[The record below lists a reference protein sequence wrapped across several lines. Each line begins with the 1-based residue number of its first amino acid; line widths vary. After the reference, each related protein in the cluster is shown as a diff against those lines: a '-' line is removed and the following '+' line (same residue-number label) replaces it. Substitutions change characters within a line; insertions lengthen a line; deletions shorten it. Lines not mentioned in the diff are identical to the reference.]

1 MSPSAPDPA
10 FPPVSSPLQ
19 GGGPAILRLAQIGVT
34 LQQQFLAKEE
44 IIRLLLISVL
54 AGEHLLL
61 IGPPGTAKSALVRTL
76 ARLLDARYF
85 EYLLTRFSE
94 PNELLGPVD
103 IRAFREGRY
112 QRRTERMLPEAE
124 IVFLD
129 EIFKANSA
137 ILNSLLTLLNE
148 RRVHIG
154 AERLAVPLMAL
165 FAASNEVPT
174 DDGLTALLDRFLLRV
189 RSHNLDSFHF
199 HRLVAVGL
207 SHERRLLLADALD
220 AADAASPPTALVS
233 AAELSELRRELVTR
247 LHFSEDFLASYKA
260 LIVQLRGEGVS
271 VSDRRVVKLLKLCAA
286 SAMLDG
292 REQADEG
299 DLFVLGHSW
308 NSPEQSEILDGIVGP
323 VVQRFFRDHPE
334 RLQRSPGSAGLPDI
348 LAELAQVRARL
359 QAAAS
364 LSDVQLFSQLRTLG
378 ELRAAL
384 SNLPSD
390 ATRRVLQEIDG
401 LLDSVFTSGRLG

>member
-1 MSPSAPDPA
+1 MSSPASDPDFAAAPSAGA
-10 FPPVSSPLQ
+10 AAL
-19 GGGPAILRLAQIGVT
+19 LRLQEVGT
-34 LQQQFLAKEE
+34 RLQQQFLAKEE
-44 IIRLLLISVL
+44 IIRLLLIAVL

-103 IRAFREGRY
+103 IRAFREGSYR
-112 QRRTERMLPEAE
+112 RRTESMLPAAE

-148 RRVHIG
+148 RRLHIG
-154 AERLAVPLMAL
+154 AERIKAPLLAL

-174 DDGLTALLDRFLLRV
+174 DDSLAALLDRFLLRV

-199 HRLVAVGL
+199 HRLVNLGL
-207 SHERRLLLADALD
+207 QHERRALSGPGADSEPAAAAAPLLSAL
-220 AADAASPPTALVS
+220 
-233 AAELSELRRELVTR
+233 ELGQLRQMLLDR
-247 LHFSEDFLASYKA
+247 LNFSEDFLASYKA
-260 LIVQLRGEGVS
+260 LIVQIRGEGIA

-292 REQADEG
+292 REQADAG
-299 DLFVLGHSW
+299 DLFVLAHSW
-308 NSPEQSEILDGIVGP
+308 NSPEQSEILDGIVSP
-323 VVQRFFRDHPE
+323 VVQRFFHEHPE
-334 RLQRSPGSAGLPDI
+334 RQRRLPGTAGLPDI
-348 LAELAQVRARL
+348 LAELQQVRVRL
-359 QAAAS
+359 QKAAS
-364 LSDVQLFSQLRTLG
+364 LSDVQLFAQLRTLG

-384 SNLPSD
+384 ANLPSD
-390 ATRRVLQEIDG
+390 ATRRVLQEIDA
-401 LLDSVFTSGRLG
+401 LLESVFSAGRLG

>member
-1 MSPSAPDPA
+1 MSAPAPSPEPA
-10 FPPVSSPLQ
+10 PGPPA
-19 GGGPAILRLAQIGVT
+19 GPPGAALLRLQELGT
-34 LQQQFLAKEE
+34 RLQQQFLAKEE
-44 IIRLLLISVL
+44 IIRLLLVSVL

-76 ARLLDARYF
+76 AQLLDARYF

-103 IRAFREGRY
+103 IRAFREGSYR
-112 QRRTERMLPEAE
+112 RRTESMLPTAE

-154 AERLAVPLMAL
+154 AERIEVPLLAL

-174 DDGLTALLDRFLLRV
+174 DDSLAALLDRFLLRV

-199 HRLVAVGL
+199 HRLLALGL
-207 SHERRLLLADALD
+207 AHERRQLLGEPAGPAV
-220 AADAASPPTALVS
+220 AAAPLLT
-233 AAELSELRRELVTR
+233 AAELAGLRRQLLDR
-247 LHFSEDFLASYKA
+247 LTFSEDFLASYKA
-260 LIVQLRGEGVS
+260 LIVQIRGEGIAI
-271 VSDRRVVKLLKLCAA
+271 SDRRAVKLLKLCAA

-292 REQADEG
+292 RAQADEG
-299 DLFVLGHSW
+299 DLFVVAHSW
-308 NSPEQSEILDGIVGP
+308 NSPEQSEILDGIVDP
-323 VVQRFFRDHPE
+323 VVQRFYREHPE
-334 RLQRSPGSAGLPDI
+334 RRHRLPGSAGLPDI
-348 LAELAQVRARL
+348 LAELQQVRARL
-359 QAAAS
+359 QAAAG
-364 LSDVQLFSQLRTLG
+364 LSDVQLFAQLRTLG

-384 SNLPSD
+384 ANLPSD
-390 ATRRVLQEIDG
+390 ATRRVLQEIDS
-401 LLDSVFTSGRLG
+401 LLESVFTAGRVG

>member
-1 MSPSAPDPA
+1 MQ
-10 FPPVSSPLQ
+10 V
-19 GGGPAILRLAQIGVT
+19 GVA
-34 LQQQFLAKEE
+34 LQQQFLAKDE
-44 IIRLLLISVL
+44 IVRLLLISLL

-103 IRAFREGRY
+103 IRAFREGSYR
-112 QRRTERMLPEAE
+112 RRTERMLPDAE

-154 AERLAVPLMAL
+154 AERIEVPLMAL

-189 RSHNLDSFHF
+189 RSHNLDGFHF
-199 HRLVAVGL
+199 HRLITMGL
-207 SHERRLLLADALD
+207 SHERRLLLDEAVE
-220 AADAASPPTALVS
+220 ASLPAQAPLLT
-233 AAELSELRRELVTR
+233 AAELLALRRELVTR
-247 LHFSEDFLASYKA
+247 LTFSEDFLASYKA
-260 LIVQLRGEGVS
+260 LIVQIRGEGVS
-271 VSDRRVVKLLKLCAA
+271 ISDRRLVKQLKLCAA

-292 REQADEG
+292 RDQADEG
-299 DLFVLGHSW
+299 DLFVLAHCW

-323 VVQRFFRDHPE
+323 VVQRFFREHPE
-334 RLQRSPGSAGLPDI
+334 RLQRSPGSAGLTDI
-348 LAELAQVRARL
+348 LAELQQVRTRL
-359 QAAAS
+359 QAAAN

-384 SNLPSD
+384 ANLPSE
-390 ATRRVLQEIDG
+390 ATRRVLQEIDA

>member
-1 MSPSAPDPA
+1 MSPSAPDA
-10 FPPVSSPLQ
+10 DPPGRPLSSPPALFRLQ
-19 GGGPAILRLAQIGVT
+19 QIGAH

-103 IRAFREGRY
+103 IRAFREGSYR
-112 QRRTERMLPEAE
+112 RRTERMLPDAE

-148 RRVHIG
+148 RKLHIG
-154 AERLAVPLMAL
+154 AERLEVPLLAL
-165 FAASNEVPT
+165 FAASNEVPS
-174 DDGLTALLDRFLLRV
+174 DDSLAALLDRFLLRV

-199 HRLVAVGL
+199 HRLIAVGL
-207 SHERRLLLADALD
+207 GHEQRLILGAAEAAEPPLLA
-220 AADAASPPTALVS
+220 
-233 AAELSELRRELVTR
+233 AAELLQLRRQLVSR
-247 LHFSEDFLASYKA
+247 LTFSEDFLASYKA
-260 LIVQLRGEGVS
+260 LVVQIRGEGILI
-271 VSDRRVVKLLKLCAA
+271 SDRRVVKLLKLCAA

-299 DLFVLGHSW
+299 DLFVLAHSW
-308 NSPEQSEILDGIVGP
+308 NSPEQSEILDGIVQP
-323 VVQRFFRDHPE
+323 VVQRFFREHPE
-334 RLQRSPGSAGLPDI
+334 RLHRLPGSAGLPDI
-348 LAELAQVRARL
+348 LAELQQVRARL

-384 SNLPSD
+384 ANLPSE
-390 ATRRVLQEIDG
+390 ATRRVLQEIDT
-401 LLDSVFTSGRLG
+401 LLDGVFTSGRLG

>member
-1 MSPSAPDPA
+1 MTSPALDPESAA
-10 FPPVSSPLQ
+10 AAPPS
-19 GGGPAILRLAQIGVT
+19 GAAAILRLQEIGAH

-44 IIRLLLISVL
+44 IIRLLLIAIL

-76 ARLLDARYF
+76 AQLLSARYF

-103 IRAFREGRY
+103 IRAFREGSYR
-112 QRRTERMLPEAE
+112 RRTESMLPTAE
-124 IVFLD
+124 IAFLD

-148 RRVHIG
+148 RRLHIG
-154 AERLAVPLMAL
+154 AERIEVPLLAL

-174 DDGLTALLDRFLLRV
+174 DDSLAALLDRFLLRV

-199 HRLVAVGL
+199 HRLVTLGL
-207 SHERRLLLADALD
+207 QHERRALLPD
-220 AADAASPPTALVS
+220 S
-233 AAELSELRRELVTR
+233 AAPAPLLSASELGQLRRMLLDR
-247 LHFSEDFLASYKA
+247 LNFSEDFLASYKA
-260 LIVQLRGEGVS
+260 LIVQIRGEGIAL
-271 VSDRRVVKLLKLCAA
+271 SDRRVVKLLKLCAA

-292 REQADEG
+292 RDQADAG
-299 DLFVLGHSW
+299 DLFVLAHSW

-323 VVQRFFRDHPE
+323 VVQRFFQDHPE
-334 RLQRSPGSAGLPDI
+334 RVRRLPGTAGLPDI
-348 LAELAQVRARL
+348 LAELQQVRARL
-359 QAAAS
+359 QRAAS
-364 LSDVQLFSQLRTLG
+364 LSDVQLFAQLRTLG

-384 SNLPSD
+384 SSLPSD
-390 ATRRVLQEIDG
+390 ATRRVLQEIET
-401 LLDSVFTSGRLG
+401 LLESVFNSGRLG